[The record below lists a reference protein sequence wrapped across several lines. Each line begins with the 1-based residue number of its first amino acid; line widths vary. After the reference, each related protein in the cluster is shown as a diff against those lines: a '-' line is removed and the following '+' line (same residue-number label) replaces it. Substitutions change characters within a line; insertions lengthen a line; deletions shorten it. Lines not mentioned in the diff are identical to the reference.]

1 MRGSSGSDPHA
12 WTCIFFLFKGADNFF
27 FLIKKGKKT
36 CNSFVADNVSFVSL
50 ESSHHNNGWKIK
62 HMSVFTQ
69 KNSFLTHFNPKTPYK
84 YSHNINKPT
93 HQPINKKKRSKSQN
107 QHK

>member
-1 MRGSSGSDPHA
+1 VGLQAQTRMLGPVF
-12 WTCIFFLFKGADNFF
+12 FFLFKGADNFF

-69 KNSFLTHFNPKTPYK
+69 KNSFLTHFN
-84 YSHNINKPT
+84 
-93 HQPINKKKRSKSQN
+93 
-107 QHK
+107 HKNTLQILS